1 MEEQIIQLIARDR
14 LEIPLSSMYQ
24 KIKKIKKK
32 DAKSAQFKLS
42 SKAMNPEKWRKER
55 NKRKQSSKKKRGK

>member
-1 MEEQIIQLIARDR
+1 MG
-14 LEIPLSSMYQ
+14 
-24 KIKKIKKK
+24 KKKIKKK